1 MLVHSVSEGDGI
13 GDCVG
18 VRELAR
24 VLLSE
29 GLTWCVCVCNIE
41 RDGKCFF
48 DATCQSVNIY
58 FFENFVSGKI
68 EQLAEAVSKIMLSR
82 N

>member
-1 MLVHSVSEGDGI
+1 MVLVTALELESLRVCYCQKDSL
-13 GDCVG
+13 G
-18 VRELAR
+18 V
-24 VLLSE
+24 
-29 GLTWCVCVCNIE
+29 CVCVFNLE